1 MNVVFLSGTASRAAG
16 GVFEVERWLAQ
27 KLHLRHG
34 VDVEAAGLLDKNT
47 TSDLPAWHPIQV
59 HGFEHVGPI
68 QFGYSPGLARWLKS
82 SQHDVLH
89 LHNLWMY
96 SSWLTLQW
104 NRSKK
109 RPYVV
114 SLHGMLDPWALKH
127 SGWKKRVAGMLYENR
142 MLQGASVIHA
152 FHDKD
157 LADIRA
163 YGLRNPVA
171 VIPNGVELQEVSLVK
186 PSGLKQR
193 ILYLGRLHPKK
204 GVAEMIRAWKL
215 IPNERRVGWK
225 LTIAGWDDGGNAAGL
240 AKLVDELQ
248 LGDSIEFPGAVFGD
262 EKQQLF
268 ETSAGFILPSFS
280 EGLPMTVLE
289 AWANKLPVI
298 MTEMCNLPQGF
309 AASAAIKIA
318 PQPESIAKGLDDFL
332 KLSDERRSEMGT
344 NGRRL
349 VEREF
354 TWDTVSDQLH
364 SVYQWALG
372 IGPMPEC
379 VHLAAHGRAAV

>member
-27 KLHLRHG
+27 KLHRRHG
-34 VDVEAAGLLDKNT
+34 IDVEAAGLLDKNKS
-47 TSDLPAWHPIQV
+47 SDEEAWNPIQI
-59 HGFEHVGPI
+59 HAFEHFGPA
-68 QFGYSPGLARWLKS
+68 QFGYSPKLAGWLKLS
-82 SQHDVLH
+82 NHDVLH

-96 SSWLTLQW
+96 TSWLTLQW
-104 NRSKK
+104 SRSKK

-127 SGWKKRVAGMLYENR
+127 SGWKKRLAGILYENR
-142 MLQGASVIHA
+142 MLRGASVIHA

-171 VIPNGVELQEVSLVK
+171 VIPNGVELNEAQPAPWAARE
-186 PSGLKQR
+186 QR

-204 GVAEMIRAWKL
+204 GVAELIQAWKI
-215 IPNERRVGWK
+215 IPLERRAGWK

-248 LGDSIEFPGAVFGD
+248 LGDSIEFPGAVFGK
-262 EKQQLF
+262 EKQQFF
-268 ETSAGFILPSFS
+268 ETSQCFILPSYS

-289 AWANKLPVI
+289 AWASSLPVI

-309 AASAAIKIA
+309 AASAAIKVD
-318 PQPESIAKGLDDFL
+318 PQPESIAKGLSDFL
-332 KLSDERRSEMGT
+332 DFSEDRRREMGV

-354 TWDTVSDQLH
+354 TWDAVSDQLYA
-364 SVYQWALG
+364 VYQWVLG
-372 IGPMPEC
+372 LGPMPEC
-379 VHLAAHGRAAV
+379 VHLGVASTSV